1 MPNEDQLNTNS
12 LNISCFRPFSELQ
25 SSLQGDFSP
34 TTVSYHQHAGSIL
47 PSVKLPHSLFE
58 NCPGLVILLSYPLY
72 MDAFDNKRDLT
83 VPMSYPTAARAAL
96 KDQVGWDGSP
106 GVVKCGAAY
115 SGKTQQIACSRALE
129 SLLEHQKV
137 FLVWLHKPYSYYA
150 KGRKV
155 ISTKL

>member
-12 LNISCFRPFSELQ
+12 LNSSCFRPFSELQ
-25 SSLQGDFSP
+25 SSLQGDSSP

-137 FLVWLHKPYSYYA
+137 FRYPKCITNLYQLPRCTTY
-150 KGRKV
+150 
-155 ISTKL
+155 

>member
-1 MPNEDQLNTNS
+1 
-12 LNISCFRPFSELQ
+12 
-25 SSLQGDFSP
+25 
-34 TTVSYHQHAGSIL
+34 
-47 PSVKLPHSLFE
+47 
-58 NCPGLVILLSYPLY
+58 

-96 KDQVGWDGSP
+96 EDQVGWDGSP

-137 FLVWLHKPYSYYA
+137 FLDILNVLQIYINCQDAPHTD
-150 KGRKV
+150 GGVR
-155 ISTKL
+155 